1 MKKDLRVIK
10 TQDNIQSHFIE
21 LLERYTFQEITIKI
35 LIHECQIN
43 RSTFYRNYEDKYDLI
58 FKISEELLNQF
69 EKTIHP
75 QFIHLNV
82 LNTNQ
87 MSSYFVAML
96 NYFHDHKRTLLIMNH
111 NHLPINIFDE
121 MLNIFSNLL
130 FNEIINYYD
139 INDFQMKK
147 ASYFSKIIASNILT
161 AMKWWH
167 EESPETTQDE
177 ILNMITLSVTEGIF
191 LSMKSQF
198 KKRLS
203 L

>member
-10 TQDNIQSHFIE
+10 TQQNIQSHFIK
-21 LLERYTFQEITIKI
+21 LLEQYTFQEITIKI
-35 LIHECQIN
+35 LINECQIN

-58 FKISEELLNQF
+58 FKISEQLLDQF

-75 QFIHLNV
+75 HFIHLNI

-87 MSSYFVAML
+87 LHPYFIDML
-96 NYFHDHKRTLLIMNH
+96 NYFNHNKKTLLIMKH

-121 MLNIFSNLL
+121 MLDIFNNLL
-130 FNEIINYYD
+130 LNEIINYYHID
-139 INDFQMKK
+139 DSQIKK

-167 EESPETTQDE
+167 EESPDTTQEE
-177 ILNMITLSVTEGIF
+177 ILNVITLTVTEGIF
-191 LSMKSQF
+191 ISMKSQF
-198 KKRLS
+198 SK
-203 L
+203 